1 MLDKIKYIVLTIFL
15 LLPALVSAADDG
27 GRIILD
33 LQEDEPVAEYDVPAL
48 YQEYLQELDY
58 FDNKYSGA
66 DIYENFTDDVAA
78 LHPDYTTKQAQAR
91 AGFLRL
97 SVRARRT
104 YRFLQHELQE
114 FMLKN
119 DIPLRFA
126 DEEYEMGQPEEYQP
140 TDKPLVIKKFKK
152 AIAYSD
158 SPQDQAAIADKL
170 ARDAG
175 CVTPYERKQLLK
187 KALLRRD
194 WKTLISYGLF
204 DGKDFEDKRGVGEWV
219 KTPELQ
225 ARLLT
230 RSKNL
235 GGEVKVSGA
244 LQLYIVPGWF
254 LLEREYQ
261 GHSGVKTDFTASAN
275 LQDIRLNWPLPKRY
289 YSRRQSFAGY
299 VGLITI
305 PFDLDIADSAQPLQ
319 LRSLVNAN
327 LCNDAQGCRNVVLR
341 PQLEL
346 LSGTAEEPSRVA
358 VALDLLQNQAPKYP
372 NSKLRLKRLVVEDGK
387 IPVLRLEAEAARK
400 ADKFDAFIEGEGP
413 EEFAPPL
420 VSLNGADI
428 EARFVPY
435 RGDADLVGR
444 KFTIS
449 AGIAGDISTRQE
461 LTAESESLAQASRGG
476 FSLRLLWW
484 ALAGGLLLN
493 FVSGAFSVLALRII
507 SLLQFGAPDTAQVRR
522 DFAANVAGI
531 MTAAALLLGIILSA
545 KHFGCAVGWGMQ
557 FAWLGFI
564 VFMFLIVFT
573 LISVWRGQLP
583 SLTIG
588 CDIISPAKRR
598 LILQFGCGVLAVSLA
613 LFCPS
618 LYIKAAFSQVL
629 PASSIEIAVI
639 MFLAALGL
647 SAPYLLFV
655 AVPSMACYMPFPGR
669 WLRGLKKL
677 ALLAL
682 WLTLGWLALL
692 LALQC
697 SAGILWRLALL
708 LVVLRLMLY
717 FRRLVFESLDETSSE
732 PQICRIVSLTL
743 NIITVACLLA
753 LFGLGWRW
761 ADSLADIR
769 SDEFNQKKLQT
780 LVQQGETVLLKV
792 EADWCLACRY
802 NDFVAFEAPQV
813 QKLLADKRIAVIT
826 VNKGQYNPEL
836 VRLMQKFGRHN
847 IPFYMVF
854 APNLPDGVAL
864 PRFPTEL
871 DLRNIFEYLKP

>member
-1 MLDKIKYIVLTIFL
+1 MKRVISWL
-15 LLPALVSAADDG
+15 
-27 GRIILD
+27 LD
-33 LQEDEPVAEYDVPAL
+33 LLYPPKCVICRRLLAAGETEICADCLEALPNFEGPAPQVDGCDVLCVTLFYEGAVRESFLRFKFSGRDFYADTYGKWMAGTICDKLGTGFDGICWVPVSKKRRRVRGYDQSELLARVIAKKLSLPLVPAL
-48 YQEYLQELDY
+48 QKHAERGPQSQLKD
-58 FDNKYSGA
+58 
-66 DIYENFTDDVAA
+66 AA
-78 LHPDYTTKQAQAR
+78 Q
-91 AGFLRL
+91 
-97 SVRARRT
+97 RR
-104 YRFLQHELQE
+104 
-114 FMLKN
+114 
-119 DIPLRFA
+119 
-126 DEEYEMGQPEEYQP
+126 
-140 TDKPLVIKKFKK
+140 
-152 AIAYSD
+152 S
-158 SPQDQAAIADKL
+158 
-170 ARDAG
+170 
-175 CVTPYERKQLLK
+175 
-187 KALLRRD
+187 
-194 WKTLISYGLF
+194 
-204 DGKDFEDKRGVGEWV
+204 
-219 KTPELQ
+219 
-225 ARLLT
+225 
-230 RSKNL
+230 
-235 GGEVKVSGA
+235 
-244 LQLYIVPGWF
+244 
-254 LLEREYQ
+254 
-261 GHSGVKTDFTASAN
+261 
-275 LQDIRLNWPLPKRY
+275 
-289 YSRRQSFAGY
+289 
-299 VGLITI
+299 
-305 PFDLDIADSAQPLQ
+305 
-319 LRSLVNAN
+319 NA
-327 LCNDAQGCRNVVLR
+327 
-341 PQLEL
+341 
-346 LSGTAEEPSRVA
+346 
-358 VALDLLQNQAPKYP
+358 
-372 NSKLRLKRLVVEDGK
+372 
-387 IPVLRLEAEAARK
+387 
-400 ADKFDAFIEGEGP
+400 
-413 EEFAPPL
+413 
-420 VSLNGADI
+420 
-428 EARFVPY
+428 
-435 RGDADLVGR
+435 
-444 KFTIS
+444 
-449 AGIAGDISTRQE
+449 
-461 LTAESESLAQASRGG
+461 
-476 FSLRLLWW
+476 
-484 ALAGGLLLN
+484 
-493 FVSGAFSVLALRII
+493 SGAFSVLAWRII

-564 VFMFLIVFT
+564 VFMFLIVFV
-573 LISVWRGQLP
+573 LISVWRGQFP

-588 CDIISPAKRR
+588 CDIISPSKRR

-618 LYIKAAFSQVL
+618 WYIKAAFSQVL
-629 PASSIEIAVI
+629 PGSSIEIAVI

-655 AVPSMACYMPFPGR
+655 AIPSMACYMPFPGR

-697 SAGILWRLALL
+697 GAGILWRLALL

-717 FRRLVFESLDETSSE
+717 FRRLVFESLEETSSE

-761 ADSLADIR
+761 TDSLADIR

-780 LVQQGETVLLKV
+780 LVQRGETVLLKV

-871 DLRNIFEYLKP
+871 ELRNIFEYLKP